1 MKLNMR
7 MKKIIKEDCKKY
19 YITYKLSKNEGIVSN
34 NILHGR
40 NSFEQNVILTAT
52 HFGRFAFQM
61 RLVSAEFHFGRVAFR
76 EIRILAVAFRHT
88 LTCVVWGLWTGD
100 RNKKG

>member
-1 MKLNMR
+1 

-40 NSFEQNVILTAT
+40 KSFVD
-52 HFGRFAFQM
+52 GKVM
-61 RLVSAEFHFGRVAFR
+61 RKLYR
-76 EIRILAVAFRHT
+76 IRSYERI
-88 LTCVVWGLWTGD
+88 
-100 RNKKG
+100 